1 MRKDGQVPP
10 TEPVKEPVEEDED
23 DQEYTDDL
31 LRKAADVSK
40 MEQSVDEVVT
50 TPVGSKQQ
58 PEPELV
64 KVSAQLS
71 QLNVSSQ
78 QPVP

>member
-1 MRKDGQVPP
+1 MSEP
-10 TEPVKEPVEEDED
+10 TKEPLEDYDD

-40 MEQSVDEVVT
+40 LEQSVDEVVT
-50 TPVGSKQQ
+50 TPVGFKQQ

-64 KVSAQLS
+64 KVSTQLS

-78 QPVP
+78 PVA